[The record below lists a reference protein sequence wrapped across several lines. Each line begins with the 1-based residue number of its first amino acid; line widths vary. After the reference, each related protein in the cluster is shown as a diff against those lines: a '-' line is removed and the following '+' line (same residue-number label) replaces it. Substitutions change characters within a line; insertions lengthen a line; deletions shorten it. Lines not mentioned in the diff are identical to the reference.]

1 MTHFLFLRLCMK
13 ITINQALSKAFKKL
27 KKTSVSPQLDV
38 EVMFAHALGKTR
50 EHVLAHPEIKLSR
63 NQELKIKNYVARRA
77 KHEPIAY
84 ITGHKEFYGLEFKV
98 TRDTLIPRPETE
110 MLVELAARDVE
121 QGTWNKDKK
130 INIIDVGT
138 GSGNIIISLKKNLN
152 SNCHSSVNGNP
163 VAKLKVSTLDSRL
176 RGNDY
181 YSLFGLD
188 ISKRALRVAKYNAK
202 KNKVGNKIKFIKSD
216 LLNCFLKN
224 NSAIKQFNN
233 LIIVANLPYL
243 SKKIYN
249 TTSSDVKNFEPK
261 LALLSKDEGLY
272 YYEKLF
278 KQIKIMLTNYESL
291 VTLIIEFSPEQK
303 VKLQKLAK
311 KYFPKTRLKFQKDLA
326 GKWRVCDL
334 RIT

>member
-1 MTHFLFLRLCMK
+1 
-13 ITINQALSKAFKKL
+13 
-27 KKTSVSPQLDV
+27 
-38 EVMFAHALGKTR
+38 
-50 EHVLAHPEIKLSR
+50 
-63 NQELKIKNYVARRA
+63 
-77 KHEPIAY
+77 
-84 ITGHKEFYGLEFKV
+84 
-98 TRDTLIPRPETE
+98 
-110 MLVELAARDVE
+110 
-121 QGTWNKDKK
+121 
-130 INIIDVGT
+130 
-138 GSGNIIISLKKNLN
+138 
-152 SNCHSSVNGNP
+152 
-163 VAKLKVSTLDSRL
+163 
-176 RGNDY
+176 
-181 YSLFGLD
+181 
-188 ISKRALRVAKYNAK
+188 
-202 KNKVGNKIKFIKSD
+202 
-216 LLNCFLKN
+216 
-224 NSAIKQFNN
+224 IKQFNN